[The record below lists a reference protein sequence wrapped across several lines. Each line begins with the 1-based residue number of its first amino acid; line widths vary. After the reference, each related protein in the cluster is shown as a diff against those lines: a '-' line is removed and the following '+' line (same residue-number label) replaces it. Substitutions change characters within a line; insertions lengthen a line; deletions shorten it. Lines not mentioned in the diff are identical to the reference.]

1 MSRILKVALLSLM
14 LACGHAFAADKANA
28 KAPAAGA
35 VAKPLRVVVQV
46 SDSDPA
52 RWTLALNNVRN
63 IQKEVGADKV
73 EVEMVAF
80 GPGLGMLKEDAVT
93 AIRVEEAIGAGVKV
107 LACRNT
113 MEAQKLLEKDL
124 VFGVGI
130 VQAGVVEIVR
140 KQSEGWSYLR
150 P

>member
-1 MSRILKVALLSLM
+1 MPRILKAVLLSLA
-14 LACGHAFAADKANA
+14 LAVGPAVAADKA
-28 KAPAAGA
+28 PA
-35 VAKPLRVVVQV
+35 AKPLRVVLQV

-63 IQKEVGADKV
+63 IQKDVGADKV

-80 GPGLGMLKEDAVT
+80 GPGLGMLKEDAPT

-113 MEAQKLLEKDL
+113 MEAQKLSEKDL
-124 VFGVGI
+124 VLGVGT
-130 VQAGVVEIVR
+130 VQAGVVEIIR

>member
-1 MSRILKVALLSLM
+1 MPRILKAVLLSLA
-14 LACGHAFAADKANA
+14 LAGGPAVAADKA
-28 KAPAAGA
+28 PA
-35 VAKPLRVVVQV
+35 AKPLRVVVQV

-63 IQKEVGADKV
+63 IQKDVGADKV

-80 GPGLGMLKEDAVT
+80 GPGLGMLKEDAPT

-113 MEAQKLLEKDL
+113 MEAQKLSEKDL
-124 VFGVGI
+124 VLGVGT
-130 VQAGVVEIVR
+130 VQAGVVEIIR